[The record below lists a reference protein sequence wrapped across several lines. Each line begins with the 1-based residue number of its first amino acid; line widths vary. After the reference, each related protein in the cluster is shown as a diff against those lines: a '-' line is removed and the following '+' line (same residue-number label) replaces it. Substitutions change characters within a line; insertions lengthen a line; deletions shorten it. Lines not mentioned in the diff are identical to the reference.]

1 MVRILTALALLLPL
15 GASGCSNWQANNAS
29 QAVDINPFALGSG
42 QPVFTPA
49 SGGDDYRSR
58 R

>member
-1 MVRILTALALLLPL
+1 MPRILTVLMLLLPL
-15 GASGCSNWQANNAS
+15 VASGCGTWQANNAS

-42 QPVFTPA
+42 ESVFTPA

>member
-1 MVRILTALALLLPL
+1 MLRILTALALLLPL
-15 GASGCSNWQANNAS
+15 GGCSWGPWQANNAS
-29 QAVDINPFALGSG
+29 QNVDINLGALGTG

>member
-1 MVRILTALALLLPL
+1 MLRVLTVLMFLLPVV
-15 GASGCSNWQANNAS
+15 ATGCGTWQANNAS
-29 QAVDINPFALGSG
+29 QKVDINPFALGSG
-42 QPVFTPA
+42 ESVFTPA

>member
-1 MVRILTALALLLPL
+1 MPRILAVLMLLMPL
-15 GASGCSNWQANNAS
+15 VATGCGSWQANNAS
-29 QAVDINPFALGSG
+29 QNVDINLGSLGTG

-49 SGGDDYRSR
+49 SAGDDYRSR